1 MCYSTRLS
9 CVYCKEC
16 SHSHVFFLL
25 SAASNLLTQRPHKV
39 PVSPKYCQEPVERTP
54 RFRSQRNMPKQGG
67 QGKGKPKLKDKDFG
81 KALIK
86 RQLQGAKGIDYKEKH
101 VNMMSMLE
109 TSALED
115 YVASS
120 EMAGTAV
127 PVHRVHQYDAFL
139 VEPSVTNTIQSI
151 STINYDYKHLKI
163 PRKPAWNRDMTGE
176 EVDRREKDAFL
187 AWRRDIAGME
197 SANQSLKVTPFEKNI
212 EVWRQLW
219 RVLERSDM
227 AIQIVDARNPLL
239 YYTSDL
245 MRYALEQSPPKHMI
259 LLVNKADFLTDYQR
273 LHWAKQ
279 LTSMGIKYV
288 FYSAFYEQEKLDT
301 NTSSSNTVDGDE
313 IESLAHD
320 IVGSTNEEGDS
331 SADKDSI
338 YSLEESERIK
348 SRSKVLNR
356 DEMTLLLELI
366 PTFLGIHPQ
375 PRHGDRVC
383 IGMLGYPNVGK
394 SSVINTLLGVSK
406 STHGVV
412 RVGVSST
419 PGKTK
424 HFQTLMVNEAVM
436 LCDCPGLVFPSFMA
450 STGEMLCSGI
460 LPINQMRDYVDPANV
475 IASRV
480 PMHLLE
486 AAYGMHIRRELDLM
500 DNPERPPTG
509 HEMLSAYCAVKGY
522 ITNGTGRWDEF
533 RACKEMLRDFNDG
546 IILYVS
552 VPAVV
557 TDVNRWLLESEKV
570 MVRREKI
577 AERIALLRI
586 KEAEEEAASNSIS
599 STKKQNAAGDMES
612 DMVFGDGRYDND
624 DEDASDNDDAE
635 DENAVSRDEEEFSAA
650 TYDESLRA
658 DSEGG
663 IESSMRREHKR
674 LKHWG
679 KKNRKLRDKDPYGE
693 DNGVISYVAYTTNRS
708 KVGGGAKSKVTR
720 QNPLVPYGSVF
731 IRPEF
736 PHQVNK

>member
-1 MCYSTRLS
+1 
-9 CVYCKEC
+9 
-16 SHSHVFFLL
+16 
-25 SAASNLLTQRPHKV
+25 
-39 PVSPKYCQEPVERTP
+39 
-54 RFRSQRNMPKQGG
+54 MPKQGG

-86 RQLQGAKGIDYKEKH
+86 RQMQGAKGIDYKEKH

-139 VEPSVTNTIQSI
+139 VEPSVTTTIQSM
-151 STINYDYKHLKI
+151 STNNYDYKHLKI
-163 PRKPAWNRDMTGE
+163 PRKPAWNREMTGE

-197 SANQSLKVTPFEKNI
+197 LANQSLKVTPFEKNI

-245 MRYALEQSPPKHMI
+245 MKYALEQSPPKHMV

-288 FYSAFYEQEKLDT
+288 FYSAFYEQEKLDA
-301 NTSSSNTVDGDE
+301 NTSDSNVVDAE
-313 IESLAHD
+313 EMESLAQD
-320 IVGSTNEEGDS
+320 ITS
-331 SADKDSI
+331 SISQDANGGTDKKDSI
-338 YSLEESERIK
+338 HSLEEAERIK
-348 SRSKVLNR
+348 CRSKVLNR
-356 DEMTLLLELI
+356 DEMILLLQLI
-366 PTFLGIHPQ
+366 PAFLGIQPQ

-424 HFQTLMVNEAVM
+424 HFQTLMVNETVM

-475 IASRV
+475 IACRV

-486 AAYGMHIRRELDLM
+486 AAYGMHIQRDLDLM

-546 IILYVS
+546 LILYVS

-557 TDVNRWLLESEKV
+557 TDVDRWLLESEKV

-586 KEAEEEAASNSIS
+586 KEAEEEITLG
-599 STKKQNAAGDMES
+599 STKKHSTGGEVES
-612 DMVFGDGRYDND
+612 DMVFGDGKYDNNN
-624 DEDASDNDDAE
+624 SD
-635 DENAVSRDEEEFSAA
+635 DEEEDGGDGAA
-650 TYDESLRA
+650 DVDTVSREEEEYAAAYDESVTTGTE
-658 DSEGG
+658 EGA
-663 IESSMRREHKR
+663 ESSTKREHKR

-693 DNGVISYVAYTTNRS
+693 DNGVISYVAYTTNRQ
-708 KVGGGAKSKVTR
+708 KAGGAAKSKVIR

-731 IRPEF
+731 LRPEF
-736 PHQVNK
+736 PHQLSK